1 MTNVRKGGGEVV
13 RHGGDFPL
21 PSWWADGDR
30 DSSLRWSGNIRLQAD
45 SQTAVT
51 PYAHRVDS
59 RVVRAV
65 LATTRPADWLLVTIL
80 LLLAWFE
87 IWVESIFQ
95 TGMPGPRVPLTLL
108 AAVAVTPLLAR
119 KAFPL
124 AALTV
129 ICLAMVAVGVV
140 GDADQ
145 STFVLL
151 LGLLVATYSL
161 AAHAT
166 SRNALIGAGVVVLA
180 AVAFE
185 SLTFVDKTPVDI
197 VVPVLFLAAA
207 WIVGREVHRQRERAR
222 EAAEHTALLARTY
235 QLETDGAVAAER
247 TRIARE
253 LHDVV
258 AHAISVMGIQ
268 AGAARRTL
276 APGQTEQSEALLD
289 VERLGREA
297 LEEMR
302 RMLGVLRTEEV
313 DQGIGPLP
321 SLAELPTLAADAR
334 RAGLEVNLDAEMES
348 DLPVG
353 LQLTAYRIVQE
364 ALTNVRKHA
373 QAGSVHIRI
382 CRRGPDLEVT
392 VEDDGKG
399 VTGDPEPGNGL
410 FGMRERVVALHQG
423 TLYAGSGDDKG
434 FLVRALLPI
443 KD

>member
-1 MTNVRKGGGEVV
+1 M
-13 RHGGDFPL
+13 
-21 PSWWADGDR
+21 
-30 DSSLRWSGNIRLQAD
+30 
-45 SQTAVT
+45 
-51 PYAHRVDS
+51 
-59 RVVRAV
+59 RAV

-87 IWVESIFQ
+87 IWVEPIFQ
-95 TGMPGPRVPLTLL
+95 TGMPGPRVPLTVF
-108 AAVAVTPLLAR
+108 ATVTLIPLLAR
-119 KAFPL
+119 RAIPL

-129 ICLAMVAVGVV
+129 VCLGMVAVGLV
-140 GDADQ
+140 GDTDQ
-145 STFVLL
+145 STFVLF

-166 SRNALIGAGVVVLA
+166 SQNALIGAGVVVVT
-180 AVAFE
+180 AVVFE
-185 SLTFVDKTPVDI
+185 SLTFGFKTPVDI
-197 VVPVLFLAAA
+197 VVPVLFLAGA
-207 WIVGREVHRQRERAR
+207 WVIGREVHRQRQSAR
-222 EAAEHTALLARTY
+222 EAAAHTELLARTH

-276 APGQTEQSEALLD
+276 TPGQTEQREALLD

-302 RMLGVLRTEEV
+302 RMLGVLRTDEV
-313 DQGIGPLP
+313 DHEIGPQP
-321 SLAELPTLAADAR
+321 SLAQLPSLAADAR
-334 RAGLEVNLDAEMES
+334 RAGLGVTLEVEVEGDS
-348 DLPVG
+348 LPVG

-373 QAGSVHIRI
+373 QAGSVRIRI
-382 CRRGPDLEVT
+382 RRSGPDLEVT

-410 FGMRERVVALHQG
+410 FGMRERVTLHQG
-423 TLYAGSGDDKG
+423 TLYAGPGEDRG

>member
-1 MTNVRKGGGEVV
+1 
-13 RHGGDFPL
+13 
-21 PSWWADGDR
+21 
-30 DSSLRWSGNIRLQAD
+30 
-45 SQTAVT
+45 
-51 PYAHRVDS
+51 
-59 RVVRAV
+59 VRAV

-87 IWVESIFQ
+87 IWVEPIFQ
-95 TGMPGPRVPLTLL
+95 TGMPGPRVQLTLL
-108 AAVAVTPLLAR
+108 AFVAVTPLLAR

-124 AALTV
+124 VALTV
-129 ICLAMVAVGVV
+129 MCLGMVAVALV

-151 LGLLVATYSL
+151 LGLLVATYSV
-161 AAHAT
+161 AAHAA
-166 SRNALIGAGVVVLA
+166 SRNALIGAGVVA
-180 AVAFE
+180 AATAAFQ
-185 SLTFVDKTPVDI
+185 SLTFVEKTPVDML
-197 VVPVLFLAAA
+197 VPVLFLGGA
-207 WIVGREVHRQRERAR
+207 WIIGREVHRQRESARKARA
-222 EAAEHTALLARTY
+222 HTELLARTH

-276 APGQTEQSEALLD
+276 APGQTEQRIALLE

-302 RMLGVLRTEEV
+302 RMLGVLRTEEI

-321 SLAELPTLAADAR
+321 GLAQLPTLAADAR
-334 RAGLEVNLDAEMES
+334 RAGLPVMFDMEVES
-348 DLPVG
+348 ARLPVG

-373 QAGSVHIRI
+373 QAGSVHIGIRH
-382 CRRGPDLEVT
+382 RGPNLEVT
-392 VEDDGKG
+392 VQDDGRG
-399 VTGDPEPGNGL
+399 VTGDTEPGNGL
-410 FGMRERVVALHQG
+410 FGMQERVALHEG
-423 TLYAGSGDDKG
+423 TLYAGPGDDSG

>member
-1 MTNVRKGGGEVV
+1 
-13 RHGGDFPL
+13 
-21 PSWWADGDR
+21 
-30 DSSLRWSGNIRLQAD
+30 
-45 SQTAVT
+45 
-51 PYAHRVDS
+51 
-59 RVVRAV
+59 
-65 LATTRPADWLLVTIL
+65 
-80 LLLAWFE
+80 
-87 IWVESIFQ
+87 
-95 TGMPGPRVPLTLL
+95 
-108 AAVAVTPLLAR
+108 
-119 KAFPL
+119 
-124 AALTV
+124 
-129 ICLAMVAVGVV
+129 VGYS
-140 GDADQ
+140 DQ

-161 AAHAT
+161 AANAT
-166 SRNALIGAGVVVLA
+166 SRNALIGAGVVAAA

-185 SLTFVDKTPVDI
+185 SLTFVDKTLVDI
-197 VVPVLFLAAA
+197 VVPALFVAAA
-207 WIVGREVHRQRERAR
+207 WFVGREVHRQRQRAR
-222 EAAEHTALLARTY
+222 EAAEHTALLARTH

-302 RMLGVLRTEEV
+302 RMLGVLRTEEA
-313 DQGIGPLP
+313 DQGIDPLP
-321 SLAELPTLAADAR
+321 SLAQLPTLAADAR
-334 RAGLEVNLDAEMES
+334 RAGLEVTLDAEIDS

-373 QAGSVHIRI
+373 QAGTVHIRI

-410 FGMRERVVALHQG
+410 FGMRERVALHQG
-423 TLYAGSGDDKG
+423 TLYAGPDDEKG
-434 FLVRALLPI
+434 FFVRALLPI
-443 KD
+443 KDRE

>member
-1 MTNVRKGGGEVV
+1 M
-13 RHGGDFPL
+13 
-21 PSWWADGDR
+21 
-30 DSSLRWSGNIRLQAD
+30 
-45 SQTAVT
+45 
-51 PYAHRVDS
+51 
-59 RVVRAV
+59 RAV

-87 IWVESIFQ
+87 IWVEPIFQ
-95 TGMPGPRVPLTLL
+95 TGMPGPRLPLTLL
-108 AAVAVTPLLAR
+108 AFVALTPLLAR
-119 KAFPL
+119 KAYPL
-124 AALTV
+124 AALTL
-129 ICLAMVAVGVV
+129 ICLGMVAVGVV
-140 GDADQ
+140 GDDDQ

-151 LGLLVATYSL
+151 LGLLVATYSV

-185 SLTFVDKTPVDI
+185 SVTFVDKALADV
-197 VVPVLFLAAA
+197 VVPVLFLAGV
-207 WIVGREVHRQRERAR
+207 WVVGREVHRQRQSAR
-222 EAAEHTALLARTY
+222 EAAAHSELLARTH
-235 QLETDGAVAAER
+235 QLETDAAVAAER

-258 AHAISVMGIQ
+258 AHAISVMGVQ

-302 RMLGVLRTEEV
+302 RMLGVLRTDEV
-313 DQGIGPLP
+313 DHEIGPQP
-321 SLAELPTLAADAR
+321 SLAQLPALAADAR
-334 RAGLEVNLDAEMES
+334 RAGLGVTLDAEADS

-353 LQLTAYRIVQE
+353 LQLTVYRIVQE

-373 QAGSVHIRI
+373 QAGSVHIGI
-382 CRRGPDLEVT
+382 CRLGPDLEVT
-392 VEDDGKG
+392 VEDDGQG
-399 VTGDPEPGNGL
+399 ATGDPDPGNGL
-410 FGMRERVVALHQG
+410 FGMRERVALHQG
-423 TLYAGSGDDKG
+423 TLYAGPGDDKG

-443 KD
+443 ED

>member
-1 MTNVRKGGGEVV
+1 M
-13 RHGGDFPL
+13 P
-21 PSWWADGDR
+21 
-30 DSSLRWSGNIRLQAD
+30 
-45 SQTAVT
+45 
-51 PYAHRVDS
+51 
-59 RVVRAV
+59 AV

-87 IWVESIFQ
+87 IWVEPIFQ
-95 TGMPGPRVPLTLL
+95 TGMPGPRVPLSLL
-108 AAVAVTPLLAR
+108 AFVAVTPLLAR
-119 KAFPL
+119 RAFPL
-124 AALTV
+124 AALIV
-129 ICLAMVAVGVV
+129 VCLGMVAVGLV

-145 STFVLL
+145 STFVLF

-166 SRNALIGAGVVVLA
+166 SQNALIGAGVVVVT

-185 SLTFVDKTPVDI
+185 SLTFSFKTPVDI
-197 VVPVLFLAAA
+197 VVPVLFLAGV
-207 WIVGREVHRQRERAR
+207 WVVGREVHRQRQSAR
-222 EAAEHTALLARTY
+222 EAAAHTELLARTH

-276 APGQTEQSEALLD
+276 APGQTEQRGALLD

-302 RMLGVLRTEEV
+302 RMLGVLRTDEV
-313 DQGIGPLP
+313 DHEIGPQP
-321 SLAELPTLAADAR
+321 SLAQLPSLAADAR
-334 RAGLEVNLDAEMES
+334 RTGLDVTLDAEVEGDS
-348 DLPVG
+348 LPVG

-373 QAGSVHIRI
+373 QAGSVRIRI
-382 CRRGPDLEVT
+382 RRRGSDLEVT

-410 FGMRERVVALHQG
+410 FGMRERVALHQG
-423 TLYAGSGDDKG
+423 TLYAGPEDDKG

-443 KD
+443 ED